1 MDIEKIKW
9 IGEMNNIDKEI
20 RDRLWDIR
28 IATEEAGKTLKVN
41 FYKLSSEMDKVTTLT
56 REINELYTTLIV
68 LRNKQ
73 FE

>member
-1 MDIEKIKW
+1 MNIEKIKW

-20 RDRLWDIR
+20 RNRLWDIR
-28 IATEEAGKTLKVN
+28 IATEEAGKTCKVN
-41 FYKLSSEMDKVTTLT
+41 FYKLSSEMDKITTLT
-56 REINELYTTLIV
+56 REVNELYNSLIT